1 MLQEAEKDIP
11 YPPAEARAAPGRLA
25 ACISAVVCWV
35 MLQRRELPWSTARK
49 NTLPSYYESPDKKK
63 I

>member
-25 ACISAVVCWV
+25 ACISAAVLLGDVA
-35 MLQRRELPWSTARK
+35 EA
-49 NTLPSYYESPDKKK
+49 
-63 I
+63 